1 MIANLHGPRK
11 TRRSAIVRAAKPLQG
26 AMLSF
31 FDEGDE
37 PRTAIESAAPRR
49 RPGRRSPSSAPP
61 PADERT
67 VLARRAGALGI
78 AAVVIAILVFGTRA
92 YLSSQNTQALKNYN
106 AEVTTLVQNEQTA
119 VAQPFFTSLDGA
131 AGTSGQQLG
140 MLQGDIYQDY
150 YTAKQDAE
158 TAAGWSVPS
167 AVAGAQQDLLLVLD
181 LRAEAIIKVYQQLE
195 GALNGGSLSAIRKIA
210 GAMDMI
216 NASDVLYSV
225 RVQPLIEQALV
236 NDGIQVNGVGAGG
249 VSLGGENVVSSQFL
263 PNQSWTISGYVQGR
277 ILGSTT
283 PQLGGTLSAGTH
295 GHKII
300 SVMAGSTVLTPAPGS
315 STINSISYAKDLQY
329 TVSFE
334 NDGENDQF
342 DVITKLTLSSASTPT
357 LTTQTSTRET
367 QPGQTYSATLAFQ
380 TAPIENTTLR
390 LTATIE
396 RVQGEK
402 SIANNTLTFLV
413 DFTNS

>member
-1 MIANLHGPRK
+1 
-11 TRRSAIVRAAKPLQG
+11 
-26 AMLSF
+26 MLSF

-37 PRTAIESAAPRR
+37 PRTAIESPSPRR
-49 RPGRRSPSSAPP
+49 RPGRRSPSSARS

-78 AAVVIAILVFGTRA
+78 AVVVIAVVVFAVRA

-106 AEVTTLVQNEQTA
+106 AEVTTLVQNEQTQ
-119 VAQPFFTSLDGA
+119 VAQPFFTSLNGA
-131 AGTSGQQLG
+131 PGTSGQQLG
-140 MLQGDIYQDY
+140 MLQGDIFEDY
-150 YTAKQDAE
+150 VTAKQDAE

-181 LRAEAIIKVYQQLE
+181 LRTEAIIKVYQQLE
-195 GALNGGSLSAIRKIA
+195 GALNGGSLSAIRRIA
-210 GAMDMI
+210 GAMGMI

-263 PNQSWTISGYVQGR
+263 PNQSWTIAGYVQGR
-277 ILGSTT
+277 IRGSTT
-283 PQLGGTLSAGTH
+283 PQLGGTLGAGTH
-295 GHKII
+295 GHKIV
-300 SVMAGSTVLTPAPGS
+300 SVMAGSTVLTAGS
-315 STINSISYAKDLQY
+315 STINQIPYAKDLQY

-334 NDGENDQF
+334 NDGENDEF
-342 DVITKLTLSSASTPT
+342 DVITKLALSSASTPT
-357 LTTQTSTRET
+357 LLSQTATRET

-380 TAPIENTTLR
+380 AAPSENTTLR
-390 LTATIE
+390 LTATVVP
-396 RVQGEK
+396 VQGESDK
-402 SIANNTLTFLV
+402 TNNTLTFLV